1 MDNIKIRGE
10 ENLFQAGDKDHSRE
24 TLSTCSC
31 RLSPLATVEDTCN
44 AEEIE
49 SSHLQYIYIS
59 LITITVSTGPIFKG
73 WMEDSLYH
81 KTSGE
86 QGQIPF
92 RWMDKEETLRRGFE
106 RGIPLLEVYQAGD
119 FVFL

>member
-1 MDNIKIRGE
+1 M
-10 ENLFQAGDKDHSRE
+10 FQAGDKDHSRE

-59 LITITVSTGPIFKG
+59 LITITVSKGIRGSQFKWKLNTRPHHKPQTGTEKLPIGENQKG
-73 WMEDSLYH
+73 KRKKPLKEDSTFQGVLY
-81 KTSGE
+81 
-86 QGQIPF
+86 
-92 RWMDKEETLRRGFE
+92 TL
-106 RGIPLLEVYQAGD
+106 
-119 FVFL
+119 